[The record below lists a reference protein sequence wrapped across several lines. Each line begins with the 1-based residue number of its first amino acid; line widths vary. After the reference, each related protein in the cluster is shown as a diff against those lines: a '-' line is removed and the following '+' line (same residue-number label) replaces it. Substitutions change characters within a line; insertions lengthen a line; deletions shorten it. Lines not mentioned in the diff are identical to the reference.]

1 MIRHISVACLVLV
14 QLGISGH
21 RTHARIIGLKEFQK
35 FSHKG
40 EDFEPDIQINA
51 RLPNDHISVS
61 VGGAAPPSHNG
72 VDGVVFDE
80 GGIVVN
86 IINSGD
92 GSEAQA
98 HAPKPVPATP
108 QTQAQV
114 PAPIEYQGVAGISI
128 PVEPVGHTPSPIPFQ
143 FEAGSSAVLT
153 PQVSSKPP
161 TQNGPYAVPNTH
173 LQQPGLAP
181 DACDC
186 QCLCPFHFF
195 NTPAV
200 NLAASM
206 LFGSETSP
214 TTLATVASPAFPAS
228 SILNTTTAGSS
239 FPPEIGVVTDSAVS
253 PTLSDVQAFATLVP
267 VQSFLSSES
276 EVQTSS
282 IEAPGLPPVVLP
294 EPSEDVVVVTTG
306 LPVAPEGDATPSEG
320 DFATPNQPP
329 TAVPTETAMTSA
341 EAMQPPA
348 AEVDVTQP
356 ATTEATAT
364 TEVPPTVTDAD
375 FTQELAE
382 NANDSATATTPE
394 AAETDADSAQP
405 ATPEPPE
412 ETPAPDPAVDVPI
425 DVGTMAL
432 YSALTLRLGA

>member
-14 QLGISGH
+14 QLGISGR
-21 RTHARIIGLKEFQK
+21 RTHARIIGLKDFQK
-35 FSHKG
+35 FPHRG

-51 RLPNDHISVS
+51 RLPNDHISVA
-61 VGGAAPPSHNG
+61 VGDAAPPSHN
-72 VDGVVFDE
+72 GVVFDE

-98 HAPKPVPATP
+98 HAPKPVPAAP
-108 QTQAQV
+108 QAQAL
-114 PAPIEYQGVAGISI
+114 APIEFQGVAGISI
-128 PVEPVGHTPSPIPFQ
+128 PVKPVGHTPSPIPFQ

-153 PQVSSKPP
+153 PQASPKPP

-195 NTPAV
+195 DTPAV

-206 LFGSETSP
+206 PFGSETSP

-228 SILNTTTAGSS
+228 SILNTTTAGSL
-239 FPPEIGVVTDSAVS
+239 FPSEIGVVTDITVT
-253 PTLSDVQAFATLVP
+253 PTLSDVQVFATP
-267 VQSFLSSES
+267 APDQSFLSSES
-276 EVQTSS
+276 DVQTSS
-282 IEAPGLPPVVLP
+282 IDASGLPPVVLP
-294 EPSEDVVVVTTG
+294 EPSEDVVVVTTN
-306 LPVAPEGDATPSEG
+306 LPVASEGDTTPSEG
-320 DFATPNQPP
+320 DFATPNQSP
-329 TAVPTETAMTSA
+329 TAVPTEPAMTSA
-341 EAMQPPA
+341 DAVQPPA
-348 AEVDVTQP
+348 AEADVTQP

-382 NANDSATATTPE
+382 DANDSATATTPE
-394 AAETDADSAQP
+394 AAETNAVSAQP